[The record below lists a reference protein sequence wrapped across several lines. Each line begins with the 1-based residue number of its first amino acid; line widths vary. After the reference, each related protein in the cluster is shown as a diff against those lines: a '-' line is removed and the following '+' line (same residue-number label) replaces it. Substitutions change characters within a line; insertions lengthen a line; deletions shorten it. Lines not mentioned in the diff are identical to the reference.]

1 MMKWIGAVFLFAATS
16 FWGFSKAER
25 LIRQCAAVNELRY
38 GLEMLE
44 TEILYGQTPLA
55 PALSRAGAALTLCRP
70 LFMGVSGRLD
80 QNRSAPVAEIWENE
94 IGRLLAQGILGPET
108 ADSLICFGQG
118 LGDSD
123 RPSQQRLFAL
133 VKGQLGMYEEKLQAV
148 RRQNEKMWKFMGMGI
163 GCALIILFL

>member
-1 MMKWIGAVFLFAATS
+1 MMKWIGAGLLFAATS
-16 FWGFSKAER
+16 LWGFSKAEG
-25 LIRQCAAVNELRY
+25 LTRQCAAVNELRY

-55 PALSRAGAALTLCRP
+55 LALSRAGASSALCRP

-80 QNRSAPVAEIWENE
+80 QNRSASVAEIWADEVS
-94 IGRLLAQGILGPET
+94 RLSAQGILGPET
-108 ADSLICFGQG
+108 ADSLIAFGQG

-123 RPSQQRLFAL
+123 RSSQQRLFAL
-133 VKGQLGMYEEKLQAV
+133 VKSQMGMHEEKVQAV
-148 RRQNEKMWKFMGMGI
+148 RHQNEKMWRFMGMGI